1 MADRMTKLRCIALLS
16 MLGFTPLFA
25 AEQPAAKAQEVFSF
39 GIGPREA
46 ASELAKRWVPVLQY
60 LSEKSGY
67 TLQFVTAKDIPTFQA
82 QMKAGS
88 FDLAFI
94 NPYHYTMFHEH
105 VGYEA
110 FSHERDGKL
119 SGIVVVHKDGP
130 IQSVVDLNNKVV
142 AFPAATALA
151 ATVLPLAHFSEQN
164 VHVVPNYVVSM
175 DSVYRSVAKGFFA
188 AGGGEMRTFNT
199 LDPKVRNQLRI
210 LWTAEALPPFTFA
223 AHPRVSK
230 TAVEKIQKAMH
241 DMDSNPQGIELLKA
255 IKFKGIDPTD
265 DRYYDG
271 MRKLKLKMPVES
283 SPVKN

>member
-1 MADRMTKLRCIALLS
+1 MIKIIAATLLF
-16 MLGFTPLFA
+16 MLGLTPLHA
-25 AEQPAAKAQEVFSF
+25 AEQSAAKAQEVFSF

-67 TLQFVTAKDIPTFQA
+67 TLQFATAKDIPTFQA

-94 NPYHYTMFHEH
+94 NPYHYTIFHER

-119 SGIVVVHKDGP
+119 SGIVVVRKDSP
-130 IQSVVDLNNKVV
+130 IQSMAELNNLTV

-151 ATVLPLAHFSEQN
+151 ATVLPLAYFGEQS
-164 VHVVPNYVVSM
+164 VHVTPNYVVSM
-175 DSVYRSVAKGFFA
+175 DSVYRSVAKGFFP
-188 AGGGEMRTFNT
+188 AGGGELRTFNT
-199 LDPKVRNQLRI
+199 LDPEVRKQLRI

-230 TAVEKIQKAMH
+230 AAVAKVQKAMR
-241 DMDSNPQGIELLKA
+241 DMDRNPQGAELLRT

-265 DRYYDG
+265 DSYYNS
-271 MRKLKLKMPVES
+271 MRKLKLKMPGEP
-283 SPVKN
+283 SPAKN

>member
-1 MADRMTKLRCIALLS
+1 MTKLISAAFFFA
-16 MLGFTPLFA
+16 LGFIPLYA
-25 AEQPAAKAQEVFSF
+25 AEQPTAKAQEVFSF

-67 TLQFVTAKDIPTFQA
+67 TLQFATAKDIPTFQG

-88 FDLAFI
+88 FDFAFI
-94 NPYHYTMFHEH
+94 NPYHYTMFHER

-119 SGIVVVHKDGP
+119 TGIVVVRKDSP
-130 IQSVVDLNNKVV
+130 IQSVAELNNQTV

-151 ATVLPLAHFSEQN
+151 ATVLPLAYFGEQSVN
-164 VHVVPNYVVSM
+164 VTPNYVVSM

-199 LDPKVRNQLRI
+199 LDPEVRNQLRI

-230 TAVEKIQKAMH
+230 AAVAKIQKAMR
-241 DMDSNPQGIELLKA
+241 DMDRNPQGVELLKT

-265 DRYYDG
+265 DSYYDG

-283 SPVKN
+283 PPVKN